1 MDKKQGDKGTASA
14 RDGADAAAG
23 KLDASAI
30 GEASEQAQTSASAT
44 PSSSAL
50 IRRLLALAATVVIA
64 AALGAIAGPFATAE
78 LGLLS
83 SIGASAETADAGAL
97 RDSIDSIDV
106 QLSSLRAAVDTSG
119 RSANAQLVKL
129 GDRVERLEQGERP
142 ARTAKLSDTPY
153 RGASAPDRDIT
164 GSIGGTS
171 TVAAHPARPPA
182 IEGWTLRRVI
192 NGAAVLQGR
201 VGLVQVL
208 PGESLPDLGRVES
221 IKRQGNHWVVV
232 TSRGMIVSRWTMHP

>member
-1 MDKKQGDKGTASA
+1 MEKKQGDKGTASA

-30 GEASEQAQTSASAT
+30 GEASQQTQTSASAT

-50 IRRLLALAATVVIA
+50 IRRLLPLAATVVIA

-78 LGLLS
+78 LGTLS
-83 SIGASAETADAGAL
+83 SSEASAETADAGAL
-97 RDSIDSIDV
+97 HDSIASINV
-106 QLSSLRAAVDTSG
+106 QLASLRASIDTSG
-119 RSANAQLVKL
+119 RSANAQLVEL
-129 GDRVERLEQGERP
+129 GDRLERLERSGPP
-142 ARTAKLSDTPY
+142 ARTAKLTDTLNH
-153 RGASAPDRDIT
+153 GASVADHDIT

-171 TVAAHPARPPA
+171 TVAAQPARPA
-182 IEGWTLRRVI
+182 VIEGWTLRRVI
-192 NGAAVLQGR
+192 NGAAVLEGR

-208 PGESLPDLGRVES
+208 PGETLPGLGRVDS

-232 TSRGMIVSRWTMHP
+232 TSRGMIVSRWTMHQ